1 MSSARLQD
9 MINILKQFFSNTTNE
24 KSEHEVNKTILWAI
38 LPKNKNKVLK
48 NRFNKRKT
56 RCIPTKLY

>member
-24 KSEHEVNKTILWAI
+24 KSEHEVNKTIL
-38 LPKNKNKVLK
+38 
-48 NRFNKRKT
+48 
-56 RCIPTKLY
+56 